1 MPIEAQPGV
10 WTETLKNIFLP
21 EFCRQCGVR
30 LLTEEN
36 GFFCP
41 TCWEFSP
48 RIERPFC
55 VRCGQPHRGRVGFG
69 ETRNFPC
76 DPCRERGA
84 PAYNRIYAPSR
95 FDGPVAEA
103 IRLFKFDAKRRLARP
118 LGERMDHFARQEME
132 CETYDAIVPV
142 PLHKVRLRHRGFNQ
156 AALLAC
162 EILPAFPNAALDESL
177 QRIRPTRVQ
186 SRLAN
191 EKERAANV
199 VGAFA
204 VPRESSFDGKRIL
217 LIDDVVTTGETVAEC
232 AAALKRAGA
241 VRVDILCAALPGRD
255 PAK

>member
-1 MPIEAQPGV
+1 MPNIWIQ
-10 WTETLKNIFLP
+10 TLKNLFLP
-21 EFCRQCGVR
+21 EFCRECGVR

-55 VRCGQPHRGRVGFG
+55 IRCGQPHRERIGFG
-69 ETRNFPC
+69 ETHNFPC
-76 DPCRERGA
+76 KYCRETKA
-84 PAYNRIYAPSR
+84 PAYTRIFAPAL

-103 IRLFKFDAKRRLARP
+103 IRLLKFNGKRRLARP
-118 LGERMDHFARQEME
+118 LGERMDAFARQELD
-132 CETYDAIVPV
+132 CETYDAVVPV

-156 AALLAC
+156 AALLAP
-162 EILPAFPNAALDESL
+162 EIWPAFPNATLDESL
-177 QRIRPTRVQ
+177 LRIRPTRVQ

-191 EKERAANV
+191 EKERTANV

-204 VPRESSFDGKRIL
+204 VPRQSSFDRKKIL

-232 AAALKRAGA
+232 AAALRRAGA
-241 VRVDILCAALPGRD
+241 KRVDILCAALPARA

>member
-1 MPIEAQPGV
+1 VQ
-10 WTETLKNIFLP
+10 TLKNIFLP
-21 EFCRQCGVR
+21 EFCLQCGVR

-55 VRCGQPHRGRVGFG
+55 IQCGQPHQGRVGFG

-76 DPCRERGA
+76 DPCRQNKP
-84 PAYNRIYAPSR
+84 PAYTRIYSPAR

-103 IRLFKFDAKRRLARP
+103 IRLFKFNGKPRLARP
-118 LGERMDHFARQEME
+118 LGENMVTFAHQEME

-142 PLHKVRLRHRGFNQ
+142 PLHKIRLRHRGFNQ
-156 AALLAC
+156 AHLLAS
-162 EILPAFPNAALDESL
+162 EILPAFPNATLDESL

-186 SRLAN
+186 SRLLN
-191 EKERAANV
+191 EQERAANV

-204 VPRESSFDGKRIL
+204 VPREQSFDAKTIL

-232 AAALKRAGA
+232 ATALRRAGA
-241 VRVDILCAALPGRD
+241 RRVDILCAALPSRD
-255 PAK
+255 PTK